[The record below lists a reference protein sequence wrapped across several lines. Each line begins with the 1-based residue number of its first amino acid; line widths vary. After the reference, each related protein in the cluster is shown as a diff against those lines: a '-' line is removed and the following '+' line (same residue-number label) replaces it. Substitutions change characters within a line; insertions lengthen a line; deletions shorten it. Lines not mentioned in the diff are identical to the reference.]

1 MTTTA
6 EQLHPPVLQPG
17 DYTRYKV
24 ILGTL
29 GVVVPLL
36 VAVLFY
42 YQNIFKI
49 TGADTYL
56 RALPA
61 VNAALNSL
69 TAVAL
74 LVGFYYIRQGNVVRH
89 RAAMGTAFGLG
100 GLFLLSYVAYHSQV
114 ESTHYLGGG
123 ALRYVYFVLLAT
135 HISLAAVT
143 VALVLFT
150 LYFALTG
157 QYTKHR
163 RIARWTFPVWL
174 YVSVTGVIVYFMIAP
189 YYPHAG

>member
-1 MTTTA
+1 MTTAT
-6 EQLHPPVLQPG
+6 EQLHPPVLEPG
-17 DYTRYKV
+17 GYTKYKI

-42 YQNIFKI
+42 FKGIFHI
-49 TGADTYL
+49 QGADAYL
-56 RALPA
+56 HALPA

-74 LVGFYYIRQGNVVRH
+74 LVGFYFIRQKNVLAH

-114 ESTHYLGGG
+114 ASTHFGGVG
-123 ALRYVYFVLLAT
+123 AIRLIYFVLLLT

-157 QYTKHR
+157 QYSKHM

-189 YYPHAG
+189 YYPVG

>member
-6 EQLHPPVLQPG
+6 EQLHPPTLEPG
-17 DYTRYKV
+17 DYTKYKI

-29 GVVVPLL
+29 GAVVPLL

-42 YQNIFKI
+42 YKDIFRI
-49 TGADTYL
+49 AGADHYL
-56 RALPA
+56 HQLPA
-61 VNAALNSL
+61 VNAGLNSL

-74 LVGFYYIRQGNVVRH
+74 LVGYYHIRRGNVLAH
-89 RAAMGTAFGLG
+89 RAAMLTAFTIG

-114 ESTHYLGGG
+114 PSTHYGGTG
-123 ALRYVYFVLLAT
+123 ALRTLYFVLLLT

-150 LYFALTG
+150 IYFALTG
-157 QYTKHR
+157 QYAKHR
-163 RIARWTFPVWL
+163 AIARWTFPVWL
-174 YVSVTGVIVYFMIAP
+174 YVSITGVIVYFMIAP
-189 YYPHAG
+189 YYPAG